1 MAPKNPE
8 KFPDL
13 RPARQPLL
21 IVLSGLSGS
30 GKDVVLERLRQS
42 GYPIE
47 FIVTLTTRA
56 RRSNEKDGVHY
67 RFVTPARFQELIE
80 RKELL
85 EWANVYEN
93 WYGVPNE
100 PVREALA
107 AGKDVIVKIDV
118 QGAATVKRIL
128 PGAVLIFLA
137 TPSMEE
143 LEQRLRQRRTESASD
158 VEVRLK
164 TARKELQQLR
174 IFDYIVIN
182 REGEVDRAVEEIR
195 AIITAEKCR
204 VKPREIKL

>member
-1 MAPKNPE
+1 M
-8 KFPDL
+8 
-13 RPARQPLL
+13 
-21 IVLSGLSGS
+21 
-30 GKDVVLERLRQS
+30 
-42 GYPIE
+42 
-47 FIVTLTTRA
+47 
-56 RRSNEKDGVHY
+56 
-67 RFVTPARFQELIE
+67 
-80 RKELL
+80 
-85 EWANVYEN
+85 
-93 WYGVPNE
+93 
-100 PVREALA
+100 
-107 AGKDVIVKIDV
+107 
-118 QGAATVKRIL
+118 KRIL